1 MFVLKGEQLTV
12 TVKLSGFTA
21 NTSSVEVEAKTTAG
35 YTPVTVT
42 AVPNGLDAAEFDDT
56 TAGKIKFTDGVI
68 ISKGTTI
75 DFTTAEVNDNI
86 TVTLK
91 DAHTT

>member
-1 MFVLKGEQLTV
+1 M
-12 TVKLSGFTA
+12 
-21 NTSSVEVEAKTTAG
+21 
-35 YTPVTVT
+35 T